1 MAQNPVKENDR
12 TSLSTSSTQISS
24 YVIPLYPF
32 IPPSWTGTKCPR
44 ELQEVRLRRLRAKLD
59 GISGDWSERI
69 LSGSA
74 TSLDLDPQSCE
85 AIQNM
90 LDLRHEESDP
100 LLEAADGHL
109 QELGLAPSDDA
120 LSDTNTPVWFRAGQ
134 YLWDDTPLTVQD
146 SESGVSPHVSL
157 DFLPGSVERSPEF
170 YEVASQIQP
179 RSYEE
184 HMLIME
190 MTDKFSKRVD
200 GKLRT
205 GYAPYPHEYGAP
217 STRPLDA
224 YTQIAKFLELM

>member
-1 MAQNPVKENDR
+1 MAQNPARENDR

-24 YVIPLYPF
+24 YVIPLSPF
-32 IPPSWTGTKCPR
+32 IPPSWNKGRKCPR
-44 ELQEVRLRRLRAKLD
+44 ELQEVLLRRLHAKLD
-59 GISGDWSERI
+59 GISGDWSERM

-74 TSLDLDPQSCE
+74 TSLDPVPQSCE

-100 LLEAADGHL
+100 LLEEAEGNL
-109 QELGLAPSDDA
+109 QELGLAPSDDP
-120 LSDTNTPVWFRAGQ
+120 LSDTNTPVWFRAKQ
-134 YLWDDTPLTVQD
+134 HLWDETLLTVED
-146 SESGVSPHVSL
+146 SGVSPPFSL
-157 DFLPGSVERSPEF
+157 DLLPGSVERSPEF

-190 MTDKFSKRVD
+190 MTDKFAQRVD

-205 GYAPYPHEYGAP
+205 GYAPYPHEYRAP
-217 STRPLDA
+217 ATRPLDA
-224 YTQIAKFLELM
+224 YSTIAMFLELR